1 MELDGISTPFMTDEF
16 KTIGPW
22 FMFITPPLDK
32 SFIFLKLTNRQI
44 ATANIIS
51 PLRDKQLI
59 ASVGIRRYT
68 MQLGLSS
75 SYNVLRIFW
84 PKLPFPYTGRGHTTD
99 LESPFKNLIYIEEFR
114 RGQTEA
120 SIFEAPP
127 FKMHYAG
134 RRSTI
139 GGRDGHEQK
148 GKRKR
153 KRERERVDRTRLRDG
168 ERRNDLD
175 GECERNGEQER
186 TERRQKK
193 RDREDGR

>member
-1 MELDGISTPFMTDEF
+1 MSSL
-16 KTIGPW
+16 
-22 FMFITPPLDK
+22 
-32 SFIFLKLTNRQI
+32 
-44 ATANIIS
+44 
-51 PLRDKQLI
+51 
-59 ASVGIRRYT
+59 SVGLRYPSLT
-68 MQLGLSS
+68 PSR
-75 SYNVLRIFW
+75 SY
-84 PKLPFPYTGRGHTTD
+84 HD

-153 KRERERVDRTRLRDG
+153 KRERERVDRTRPRDG

-175 GECERNGEQER
+175 GECERNDERER
-186 TERRQKK
+186 TERTRQKK
-193 RDREDGR
+193 KKRKEKMGVERGKGKERKREMICLSPERRTARRMSRTRGYRGTEETGLRPNMIIELGERRCERSTL